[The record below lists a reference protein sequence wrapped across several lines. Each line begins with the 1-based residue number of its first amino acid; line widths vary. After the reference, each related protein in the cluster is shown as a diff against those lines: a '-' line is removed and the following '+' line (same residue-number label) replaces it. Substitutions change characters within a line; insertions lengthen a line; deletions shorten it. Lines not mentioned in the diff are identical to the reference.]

1 MVWLAAVLSYESFH
15 PQQCTLSFNYFKKKI
30 QSCKIDKKN
39 RMFSYFPVVKKQ
51 RTFQTYL
58 SGVSIFFI
66 DNIIL
71 LNRDYFMH
79 KWHEG
84 A

>member
-1 MVWLAAVLSYESFH
+1 
-15 PQQCTLSFNYFKKKI
+15 
-30 QSCKIDKKN
+30 
-39 RMFSYFPVVKKQ
+39 MFSYFPVVKKQ

-79 KWHEG
+79 NDMKEPKETTSVMIF
-84 A
+84 